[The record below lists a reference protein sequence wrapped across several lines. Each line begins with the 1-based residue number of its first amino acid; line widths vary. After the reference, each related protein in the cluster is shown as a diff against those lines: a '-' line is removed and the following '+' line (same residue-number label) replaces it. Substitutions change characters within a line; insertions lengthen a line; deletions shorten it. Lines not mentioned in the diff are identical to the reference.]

1 LFDLNNI
8 GANMSE
14 EKGDKAGEL
23 VPTTDFS
30 FQFSAE
36 REFNKVEK
44 KIFTQ
49 MCKISEKSFKG
60 KNRLGLII
68 VLGNFDNNENHIVKG
83 MRQIGVNPIQKYLN
97 ISNANFDD
105 EVTKLF
111 VQNYDGAYIINRT
124 GQILGAKIYLTVE
137 KHLEVPDGCGTRHIT
152 AASFSTKKNV
162 LAVFTLSEETCIV
175 RTWKDGNFVEQ
186 FLPEENE

>member
-1 LFDLNNI
+1 
-8 GANMSE
+8 MPE
-14 EKGDKAGEL
+14 ENADKTAEF
-23 VPTTDFS
+23 VPHVDFS

-49 MCKISEKSFKG
+49 MCKISQESFLK

-68 VLGNFDNNENHIVKG
+68 VLGCFDNNENHMVKG

-105 EVTKLF
+105 DITNLF
-111 VQNYDGAYIINRT
+111 LQNHDGAYIVNRT
-124 GQILGAKIYLTVE
+124 GQLLGAKIYLTVE

-175 RTWKDGNFVEQ
+175 RTWKDGNFVDQ
-186 FLPEENE
+186 FLPEETHDKK

>member
-1 LFDLNNI
+1 
-8 GANMSE
+8 MSE

>member
-1 LFDLNNI
+1 
-8 GANMSE
+8 MQE
-14 EKGDKAGEL
+14 ESSDKSGEFAPS
-23 VPTTDFS
+23 VDFS

-36 REFNKVEK
+36 REYNKVEK

-49 MCKISEKSFKG
+49 MCKISQDCFLKK
-60 KNRLGLII
+60 KRLGLII
-68 VLGNFDNNENHIVKG
+68 VLGSFDNNENHTVKG

-105 EVTKLF
+105 DITNLF
-111 VQNYDGAYIINRT
+111 MQNHDGAYIVNRT
-124 GQILGAKIYLTVE
+124 GQLLGAKIYLTVE

-175 RTWKDGNFVEQ
+175 RTWKDGNFVDQ
-186 FLPEENE
+186 FLPEEVSEK